1 MKAWIKTLLLTLA
14 LGLGGAGLTGCDQGR
29 FEEAGEDIDDAL
41 D

>member
-1 MKAWIKTLLLTLA
+1 MKHWIKALLLTLT
-14 LGLGGAGLTGCDQGR
+14 LGLGGVGLVGCDQGR